1 LSHQPS
7 PPEDPKDEVEVGL
20 NEVDDSQFCDQW
32 SAWDL
37 LDHDVD
43 NVEPA
48 VQDYAVLYSKASHVK
63 DGIEQFHA
71 NGLDRLAVL
80 VLGLVEVAV
89 GEQRSVVAQVAAR
102 WEC

>member
-20 NEVDDSQFCDQW
+20 DEVDDSQFRDQW

-43 NVEPA
+43 DVEPA
-48 VQDYAVLYSKASHVK
+48 VQDYAVLYSKASHIK

-71 NGLDRLAVL
+71 IGLGWLAVL

-102 WEC
+102 WGC